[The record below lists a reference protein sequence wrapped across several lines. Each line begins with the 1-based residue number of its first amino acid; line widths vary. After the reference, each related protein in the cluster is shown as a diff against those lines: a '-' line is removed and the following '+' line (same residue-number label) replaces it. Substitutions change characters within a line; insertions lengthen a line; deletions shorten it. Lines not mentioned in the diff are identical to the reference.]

1 MGKIAYYWQNRAHYT
16 SLIVKRVE
24 GVFWKVVNYISAQ
37 WWDVNV
43 GKGCKFHGK
52 THFNRLQESTVTIG
66 DNCIFYSSHK
76 SNLIGVYT
84 PCMISTIGKGARI
97 EIGNNCGFSGTVI
110 GAALHIKLGN
120 NVRCGANTLITDT
133 DWHTDDYRTGEDK
146 PIVIDDNVWLGY
158 GVKVLKGVTI
168 GKNSLIG
175 ANSVVTK
182 DIPANV
188 IAVGNPCKVIKQIEY
203 KE

>member
-1 MGKIAYYWQNRAHYT
+1 MVKIAYFWQNRAHYT
-16 SLIVKRVE
+16 RLIVKRVS
-24 GVFWKVVNYISAQ
+24 GAFWKVVNYISAQ
-37 WWDVNV
+37 WWNV
-43 GKGCKFHGK
+43 RIGKGCKFYGK
-52 THFNRLQESTVTIG
+52 THFNRLQESIVIIG
-66 DNCIFYSSHK
+66 ENCIFNSSHK

-97 EIGNNCGFSGTVI
+97 EIGDKCGFSGTVI
-110 GAALHIKLGN
+110 GAALYIKLGN

-133 DWHTDDYRTGEDK
+133 DWHTDDYRIGKDK
-146 PIVIDDNVWLGY
+146 PIIIDDNVWLGY
-158 GVKVLKGVTI
+158 GVKVLKGVHI

-188 IAVGNPCKVIKQIEY
+188 IAVGNPCKVIKQIKD